1 VRKPGV
7 TKTRLKSERGAQIPK
22 RKTNQTKAKQQL
34 TFDLLPLRLE
44 VAAHGLDCQLEAL
57 DSLTLLLEGQLI
69 VCICDA
75 EHNELTLG
83 LGERGVPLLQRLLCC
98 LTSDALLL

>member
-83 LGERGVPLLQRLLCC
+83 LGERGVPLLQRLLRC

>member
-7 TKTRLKSERGAQIPK
+7 IKTREKSEKGVRILK
-22 RKTNQTKAKQQL
+22 RKTDQTKAKQQL

-44 VAAHGLDCQLEAL
+44 VAAHSLDRQLEAL
-57 DSLTLLLEGQLI
+57 DGLTLLLEGQLI
-69 VCICDA
+69 VCIRDA
-75 EHNELTLG
+75 EHNELALG
-83 LGERGVPLLQRLLCC
+83 LGERGVPLLQRLPRR